1 MKLYKVS
8 TMNETILVNADNR
21 KEAYAKFFLDVKQG
35 KYPLD
40 KIGGII
46 MVTDPDDGKEYPF
59 RTTPAL
65 WLMKLIP
72 PETAFATIEKILDLD
87 PSTDESADMLLQ
99 SARQDMWILDEVKRL
114 EGCVG

>member
-21 KEAYAKFFLDVKQG
+21 KEAYARFFLDVKQG

-46 MVTDPDDGKEYPF
+46 MVTDPDDGEEYPL

-65 WLMKLIP
+65 WLMELIP
-72 PETAFATIEKILDLD
+72 NGVAFATIEKMLDLSSD
-87 PSTDESADMLLQ
+87 TDESATIVLQ
-99 SARQDMWILDEVKRL
+99 SARQDEWILDEVKRL